1 MDSTLVSMLRMVL
14 TWDFHPNIGDI
25 LSVPKPVGRIHFEQ
39 PRAVQVREPENLEAV
54 HSAIHCGLNI
64 YTDSR
69 NETEYLLKNWEH
81 LMASLSNNVEA
92 HIQLMLQQSVETVE
106 T

>member
-39 PRAVQVREPENLEAV
+39 PRAVQVREPENLESI
-54 HSAIHCGLNI
+54 HSAMHCGLNV
-64 YTDSR
+64 YTDNR
-69 NETEYLLKNWEH
+69 KETEYLLLRWPE
-81 LMASLSNNVEA
+81 LMASLSEEIESLLENMED
-92 HIQLMLQQSVETVE
+92 
-106 T
+106 